1 MTKQSLPNKPTYF
14 LNFNKESIEPL
25 IDTIISKYEIDDE
38 ELEYLKT
45 VAITYNADRILFWRP
60 ELSKF
65 QYVYAHGRFLNYNWL
80 SHDEPEVEV
89 LRSGSDEL
97 EFVYTDR
104 INTSIFNE
112 FDSAHNNFG
121 KVVIR

>member
-60 ELSKF
+60 ELSQF
-65 QYVYAHGRFLNYNWL
+65 NYVEAHGGFLNYNWL
-80 SHDEPEVEV
+80 NHDQPEVMV
-89 LRSGSDEL
+89 LRHGSNEL
-97 EFVYTDR
+97 EFVYTDK
-104 INTSIFNE
+104 INTDIFYE

>member
-25 IDTIISKYEIDDE
+25 IEAIVTKYKIDDE

-60 ELSKF
+60 KLSQF
-65 QYVYAHGRFLNYNWL
+65 NYVEAHGGFLNYNWL
-80 SHDEPEVEV
+80 HHDQPEVIV
-89 LRSGSDEL
+89 LRHGSNEL
-97 EFVYTDR
+97 EFVYTDK
-104 INTSIFNE
+104 INTDIFYE

>member
-25 IDTIISKYEIDDE
+25 IDAIISKYEIAEE
-38 ELEYLKT
+38 ELDYLT
-45 VAITYNADRILFWRP
+45 NVASTFTADRILFWRP

-112 FDSAHNNFG
+112 FDSAHDN
-121 KVVIR
+121 V